1 MYILCQENQFSVL
14 PLYPP
19 SQWSTHCLS
28 ACLCLSVSLSACL
41 YLSVFLYL
49 SLNICLSACLSVCL
63 SICLSIYMYVCV
75 PYVQSLAS
83 QDPAR
88 AVEQVEELLLGHQIS
103 STDALQVLLLI
114 LEQENE
120 TSIQMEVCVQHAY
133 VCVYVCICVYVRTY
147 ICTYVMYAFICVCHV
162 CICLCTTILIVVW
175 LVSNNSIKQS
185 KPVHWPTSCLYCN
198 PSQHLAK

>member
-19 SQWSTHCLS
+19 SQWSTHC
-28 ACLCLSVSLSACL
+28 LSACL

-63 SICLSIYMYVCV
+63 SICLSIYVCV
-75 PYVQSLAS
+75 PYVQSLVS
-83 QDPAR
+83 QDPAM

-120 TSIQMEVCVQHAY
+120 TSIRMEVCVQHAY
-133 VCVYVCICVYVRTY
+133 VCVYVCICVYSGTSLIRTY
-147 ICTYVMYAFICVCHV
+147 
-162 CICLCTTILIVVW
+162 W
-175 LVSNNSIKQS
+175 DQS
-185 KPVHWPTSCLYCN
+185 FCPLYRGVRYSGGTKVTCN
-198 PSQHLAK
+198 

>member
-1 MYILCQENQFSVL
+1 MPPSFLAATLLSLTPSLALYILCQENQFSVL

-28 ACLCLSVSLSACL
+28 ACL

-63 SICLSIYMYVCV
+63 SACLSIYVCV

-83 QDPAR
+83 QDPAM

-120 TSIQMEVCVQHAY
+120 TSIRMEVCVQHAY

-185 KPVHWPTSCLYCN
+185 KPVH
-198 PSQHLAK
+198 

>member
-1 MYILCQENQFSVL
+1 M
-14 PLYPP
+14 
-19 SQWSTHCLS
+19 
-28 ACLCLSVSLSACL
+28 
-41 YLSVFLYL
+41 
-49 SLNICLSACLSVCL
+49 
-63 SICLSIYMYVCV
+63 

-120 TSIQMEVCVQHAY
+120 TSIRMEVCVQHAY
-133 VCVYVCICVYVRTY
+133 VCVCVCICVYVRTY
-147 ICTYVMYAFICVCHV
+147 ICTYVMYAFICV

-185 KPVHWPTSCLYCN
+185 KPVH
-198 PSQHLAK
+198 